1 MLLTSCT
8 LCPRRCA
15 ARREPT
21 RGWGRCGMGMLPVVA
36 RAAPHFGEEPC
47 ISGTRGSGTVFFCGC
62 ALGCVFCQNADISRA
77 VPRTARTLDAGALGA
92 LFAELADKGVH
103 NINLVTASHFVPVV
117 AEALRRCPPGIPVVY
132 NCGGYE
138 SVQTLR
144 MLEGLVDVYL
154 PDYKFADADTAAVC
168 AQAPDYPQT
177 ALEAIVEMRRQT
189 GEAVFSPE
197 GILLRGTLVR
207 HLVLPGLTG
216 ASMAA
221 LTRLREALPADVR
234 VSLMGQYTPFGLAR
248 GIRGLDRPL
257 LRREYRRVAAH
268 MRALGFDGYLQTPE
282 ASGTDMIPAWDG
294 EGLKGKGKPC

>member
-1 MLLTSCT
+1 
-8 LCPRRCA
+8 
-15 ARREPT
+15 
-21 RGWGRCGMGMLPVVA
+21 MGMLPVVA

-168 AQAPDYPQT
+168 APPRPNR
-177 ALEAIVEMRRQT
+177 L
-189 GEAVFSPE
+189 SW
-197 GILLRGTLVR
+197 
-207 HLVLPGLTG
+207 
-216 ASMAA
+216 
-221 LTRLREALPADVR
+221 TRSA
-234 VSLMGQYTPFGLAR
+234 
-248 GIRGLDRPL
+248 GIRTCCPCTGFVLRWPCRTSPGPPTPGFWQRGRRRCRSRPCPTA
-257 LRREYRRVAAH
+257 RWPPP
-268 MRALGFDGYLQTPE
+268 G
-282 ASGTDMIPAWDG
+282 
-294 EGLKGKGKPC
+294 

>member
-1 MLLTSCT
+1 
-8 LCPRRCA
+8 
-15 ARREPT
+15 
-21 RGWGRCGMGMLPVVA
+21 MLPVVA

-138 SVQTLR
+138 NVQTLR

-216 ASMAA
+216 RVHGRADAPAGSAA
-221 LTRLREALPADVR
+221 GGCARKPDGTVHALWPGPRHPGTRPPAAPAR
-234 VSLMGQYTPFGLAR
+234 IPAR
-248 GIRGLDRPL
+248 GGAYARVGL
-257 LRREYRRVAAH
+257 
-268 MRALGFDGYLQTPE
+268 
-282 ASGTDMIPAWDG
+282 
-294 EGLKGKGKPC
+294 